1 MTYSVY
7 KYLYTLSSTLILM
20 SKKLDYRWNKPGG
33 YRTLGRLT
41 FEMAIRRKEKNGKNK
56 EANQDKPL

>member
-1 MTYSVY
+1 
-7 KYLYTLSSTLILM
+7 M